1 MLLLFRAQL
10 FYSTTPFVSLF
21 RYFFTLGR
29 NIRFK
34 HIVIYPRKLINI
46 IMRNSKKSKRLEAI
60 ISRTERLIKGDGIT
74 TSFSDRL
81 VIELLGNETTT
92 AHCVV
97 RSLAGEHGIMVIMR
111 RIVEG
116 LISAPRKEHTEAQEH
131 YSAMCSTLTHTLNPA
146 KISTAH
152 MLYAATYDST
162 TVTSRTLHSY
172 GIKAEDILLSIS
184 TLQ

>member
-10 FYSTTPFVSLF
+10 FYRATPFVSYF
-21 RYFFTLGR
+21 KYFFSSEYNTR
-29 NIRFK
+29 IR
-34 HIVIYPRKLINI
+34 HIVIYPRKLINN
-46 IMRNSKKSKRLEAI
+46 MMKNSRNSKRLEAI
-60 ISRTERLIKGDGIT
+60 ISRTAKLLNGDGIA

-81 VIELLGNETTT
+81 VIEMLGNETTT
-92 AHCVV
+92 AYRIV
-97 RSLAGEHGIMVIMR
+97 RSLAGESGVMVIMR

-116 LISAPRKEHTEAQEH
+116 LISAPHKERTQANEH
-131 YSAMCSTLTHTLNPA
+131 YQAMCSTLAHTLNPS

-172 GIKAEDILLSIS
+172 GIKAEDILLSIG
-184 TLQ
+184 TL